1 MRSQAATISQV
12 MPVGACEEEELLEEL
27 EEELEELE
35 LEEELEE
42 LEGAEVELLGVGVG
56 TGAEDSASPQAAK
69 RPAVERS
76 NSTVLILFTLK
87 TSVIFE
93 ETITRNR
100 LH

>member
-1 MRSQAATISQV
+1 MDV
-12 MPVGACEEEELLEEL
+12 GWVCEVGAVWVPVEPVEPVDAEEELLWE
-27 EEELEELE
+27 
-35 LEEELEE
+35 EEELEE

-87 TSVIFE
+87 NLRDI
-93 ETITRNR
+93 
-100 LH
+100 